1 MAAAKQVTNSNFSF
15 SSSIAA
21 DVAHPQKDAKAYE
34 WWYFDAI
41 SDDGREAVVIIFLDN
56 FVFSPRYNFRPRAAA
71 AARVPAIAFVYYQDG
86 KPVYRAVNE
95 YTEAE
100 FQADTEKPGCVIGE
114 SNFTTEIAPYG
125 SGYLLTVNANL
136 NHRRKLRAKFEW
148 VSIEADLTPEKC
160 PLTENSHCWNMV
172 APRSDVSG
180 NISVFDRRN
189 KELDVRHFRG
199 TGYHDHNLDHRWL
212 PETVHDWHWGR
223 VHFTDATAVYY
234 RYAEIGAELP
244 QTKLLIIIDGVLQE
258 FEASFAQADISRDK
272 FGIKYP
278 ARLEFIAEGGKKLT
292 VENRRIIDSSFFYLR
307 FLSNFTLGIE
317 GEQTRQSV
325 GITEYLAPAAL
336 KKRWLYWLINMRI
349 GRHGKG
355 SFLS

>member
-1 MAAAKQVTNSNFSF
+1 MSATKQVSNSNFSF

-21 DVAHPQKDAKAYE
+21 DVAHPQKDPKSYE

-56 FVFSPRYNFRPRAAA
+56 FVFSPRYNFRSGSSFSTRI
-71 AARVPAIAFVYYQDG
+71 PAISFVYYRDG

-95 YTEAE
+95 YTESE
-100 FQADTEKPGCVIGE
+100 FQADPEKPGCTIGE
-114 SNFTTEIAPYG
+114 NNFTTEFASYG

-136 NHRRKLRAKFEW
+136 SRRRKLTAKFEW
-148 VSIEADLTPEKC
+148 VSIEADLTPERC
-160 PLTENSHCWNMV
+160 QISENSHCWNMV

-180 NISVFDRRN
+180 NISVFDHQN
-189 KELDVRHFRG
+189 KESDVRHFRG

-212 PETVHDWHWGR
+212 PETVTDWHWGR

-234 RYAEIGAELP
+234 RYSEIGAELP
-244 QTKLLIIIDGVLQE
+244 ETKLLLIIDGVLQE
-258 FEASFAQADISRDK
+258 FEAAFVPANVKRDK

-278 ARLEFIAEGGKKLT
+278 ARLEFTANDGKKLI
-292 VENRRIIDSSFFYLR
+292 VENRQIIDSSFFYLR
-307 FLSNFTLGIE
+307 FLSDFTLITE
-317 GEQTRQSV
+317 GEQRRHSI

-336 KKRWLYWLINMRI
+336 KKRWLNWLINMRI
-349 GRHGKG
+349 GRSGKG
-355 SFLS
+355 AFLS